1 MFLSAGSLK
10 DVLPLVEEMTRGP
23 GKSLVR
29 TAALVDSTLLALGA
43 LLARRGVGAFSVL
56 VLAEWMSVG
65 DEAFRQKAEARL
77 MRFIENAGILVFAI
91 RRARLESRVEE
102 WKRAGRAT
110 VAGEAASS
118 STDYSDRYRDA
129 APSDSHEVVVIDGA
143 PRSDEADPAD
153 DRARAAR
160 AEAGLRDTWM
170 PRIDA
175 AQRSAIAAAGGVVNA
190 PYLRDDLRITILSA
204 LVAAVAVPVGSFFA
218 ILAVLALL

>member
-56 VLAEWMSVG
+56 VLALGAVFG
-65 DEAFRQKAEARL
+65 
-77 MRFIENAGILVFAI
+77 AGILVFAI

-153 DRARAAR
+153 DRARAAW

>member
-43 LLARRGVGAFSVL
+43 LLARRGVGAFPVL
-56 VLAEWMSVG
+56 VLALGAVFG
-65 DEAFRQKAEARL
+65 
-77 MRFIENAGILVFAI
+77 AGILVFAI
-91 RRARLESRVEE
+91 RRARLKSRVEE

>member
-56 VLAEWMSVG
+56 VLALGAVFG
-65 DEAFRQKAEARL
+65 
-77 MRFIENAGILVFAI
+77 AGILVFAI

-102 WKRAGRAT
+102 WKRAEQST

>member
-56 VLAEWMSVG
+56 ILALGAVFG
-65 DEAFRQKAEARL
+65 
-77 MRFIENAGILVFAI
+77 AGILVFAI

>member
-43 LLARRGVGAFSVL
+43 LLARRGVGAFSFL
-56 VLAEWMSVG
+56 VLALGAVFG
-65 DEAFRQKAEARL
+65 
-77 MRFIENAGILVFAI
+77 AGILVFAI

-160 AEAGLRDTWM
+160 AEAGLRDTRM

>member
-1 MFLSAGSLK
+1 MLRSAGSLK

-56 VLAEWMSVG
+56 VLALGAVFG
-65 DEAFRQKAEARL
+65 
-77 MRFIENAGILVFAI
+77 AGILVFAI
-91 RRARLESRVEE
+91 RRARLESRVEQ

>member
-56 VLAEWMSVG
+56 VLALGAVFG
-65 DEAFRQKAEARL
+65 
-77 MRFIENAGILVFAI
+77 AGILVFAI

-102 WKRAGRAT
+102 WKRARRAT

-153 DRARAAR
+153 DRARAAW

>member
-56 VLAEWMSVG
+56 VLALGAVFG
-65 DEAFRQKAEARL
+65 
-77 MRFIENAGILVFAI
+77 AGILVFAI
-91 RRARLESRVEE
+91 RRARVESRVEE

>member
-56 VLAEWMSVG
+56 VLALGAVFG
-65 DEAFRQKAEARL
+65 
-77 MRFIENAGILVFAI
+77 AGTLVFAI

>member
-56 VLAEWMSVG
+56 VLALGAVFG
-65 DEAFRQKAEARL
+65 
-77 MRFIENAGILVFAI
+77 AGILVFAI

-102 WKRAGRAT
+102 WKRARRAT

>member
-29 TAALVDSTLLALGA
+29 TAALVASTLLALGA

-56 VLAEWMSVG
+56 VLALGAVFG
-65 DEAFRQKAEARL
+65 
-77 MRFIENAGILVFAI
+77 AGILVFAI

>member
-56 VLAEWMSVG
+56 VLALGAVFG
-65 DEAFRQKAEARL
+65 
-77 MRFIENAGILVFAI
+77 AGILVFAI

-170 PRIDA
+170 PQIDA

>member
-43 LLARRGVGAFSVL
+43 LLARRSVGAFSVL
-56 VLAEWMSVG
+56 VLALGAVFG
-65 DEAFRQKAEARL
+65 
-77 MRFIENAGILVFAI
+77 AGILVFAI
-91 RRARLESRVEE
+91 RRARLESRVEQ

-129 APSDSHEVVVIDGA
+129 EPSDSHEVVVIDGA

>member
-56 VLAEWMSVG
+56 VLALGAVFG
-65 DEAFRQKAEARL
+65 V
-77 MRFIENAGILVFAI
+77 GILVFAI
-91 RRARLESRVEE
+91 RRARLESRVEQ
-102 WKRAGRAT
+102 WKRAGQAT

-160 AEAGLRDTWM
+160 AVAGLCDTWM

-175 AQRSAIAAAGGVVNA
+175 ALRSAIAAAGGVVNA

>member
-29 TAALVDSTLLALGA
+29 TATLVDSTLLALGA

-56 VLAEWMSVG
+56 VLALGAVFG
-65 DEAFRQKAEARL
+65 
-77 MRFIENAGILVFAI
+77 AGILVFAI
-91 RRARLESRVEE
+91 RRARLESRVEQ

>member
-56 VLAEWMSVG
+56 VLALGAVFG
-65 DEAFRQKAEARL
+65 
-77 MRFIENAGILVFAI
+77 AGILVFAI

-143 PRSDEADPAD
+143 PRSDETDPAD

>member
-43 LLARRGVGAFSVL
+43 LLARRGVGAFSIL
-56 VLAEWMSVG
+56 VLALGAVFG
-65 DEAFRQKAEARL
+65 
-77 MRFIENAGILVFAI
+77 AGILVFAI

>member
-43 LLARRGVGAFSVL
+43 LLTRRGVGAFSFL
-56 VLAEWMSVG
+56 VLALGAVFG
-65 DEAFRQKAEARL
+65 
-77 MRFIENAGILVFAI
+77 AGILVFAI

>member
-43 LLARRGVGAFSVL
+43 LLARRGVGAFPVL
-56 VLAEWMSVG
+56 VLALGAVFG
-65 DEAFRQKAEARL
+65 
-77 MRFIENAGILVFAI
+77 AGTLVFAI

-102 WKRAGRAT
+102 WKRAEQST

>member
-29 TAALVDSTLLALGA
+29 TAALVDSILLALGA

-56 VLAEWMSVG
+56 VLALGAVFG
-65 DEAFRQKAEARL
+65 
-77 MRFIENAGILVFAI
+77 AGILVFAI

>member
-1 MFLSAGSLK
+1 
-10 DVLPLVEEMTRGP
+10 MTRGP

-56 VLAEWMSVG
+56 VLALGAVFG
-65 DEAFRQKAEARL
+65 
-77 MRFIENAGILVFAI
+77 AGILVFAI

-102 WKRAGRAT
+102 WKRARRAT

>member
-56 VLAEWMSVG
+56 VLALGAVFG
-65 DEAFRQKAEARL
+65 
-77 MRFIENAGILVFAI
+77 AGILVFAI

-102 WKRAGRAT
+102 WKRAGRTT

>member
-43 LLARRGVGAFSVL
+43 LLTRRGVGAFSVL
-56 VLAEWMSVG
+56 VLALGAVFG
-65 DEAFRQKAEARL
+65 
-77 MRFIENAGILVFAI
+77 AGILVFAI
-91 RRARLESRVEE
+91 RRARLESRVEQ

>member
-56 VLAEWMSVG
+56 VLALGAVFG
-65 DEAFRQKAEARL
+65 
-77 MRFIENAGILVFAI
+77 AGILVFAI
-91 RRARLESRVEE
+91 RRARLESRVEQ

-129 APSDSHEVVVIDGA
+129 A
-143 PRSDEADPAD
+143 
-153 DRARAAR
+153 
-160 AEAGLRDTWM
+160 
-170 PRIDA
+170 
-175 AQRSAIAAAGGVVNA
+175 
-190 PYLRDDLRITILSA
+190 
-204 LVAAVAVPVGSFFA
+204 VGSFFA

>member
-56 VLAEWMSVG
+56 VLALGAVFG
-65 DEAFRQKAEARL
+65 V
-77 MRFIENAGILVFAI
+77 GILVFAI

>member
-56 VLAEWMSVG
+56 VLALGAVFG
-65 DEAFRQKAEARL
+65 
-77 MRFIENAGILVFAI
+77 AGILVFAI

>member
-29 TAALVDSTLLALGA
+29 TAARVDSTLLALGA

-56 VLAEWMSVG
+56 VLALGAVFG
-65 DEAFRQKAEARL
+65 
-77 MRFIENAGILVFAI
+77 AGILVFAI

>member
-56 VLAEWMSVG
+56 VLALGAVFG
-65 DEAFRQKAEARL
+65 V
-77 MRFIENAGILVFAI
+77 GILVFAI
-91 RRARLESRVEE
+91 RRARLESRVEQ
-102 WKRAGRAT
+102 WKRAGQAT

-175 AQRSAIAAAGGVVNA
+175 AQR
-190 PYLRDDLRITILSA
+190 
-204 LVAAVAVPVGSFFA
+204 
-218 ILAVLALL
+218 

>member
-43 LLARRGVGAFSVL
+43 LLARRGVGAFPVL
-56 VLAEWMSVG
+56 VLALGAVFG
-65 DEAFRQKAEARL
+65 
-77 MRFIENAGILVFAI
+77 AGTLVFAI
-91 RRARLESRVEE
+91 RRARLESRVEQ

>member
-43 LLARRGVGAFSVL
+43 LLARRGVGAFPVL
-56 VLAEWMSVG
+56 VLALGAVFG
-65 DEAFRQKAEARL
+65 
-77 MRFIENAGILVFAI
+77 AGTLVFAI

-102 WKRAGRAT
+102 WKRARRAT

>member
-43 LLARRGVGAFSVL
+43 LLARRGVGAFSFL
-56 VLAEWMSVG
+56 VLALGAVFG
-65 DEAFRQKAEARL
+65 
-77 MRFIENAGILVFAI
+77 AGILVFAI

-160 AEAGLRDTWM
+160 AEADLRDTWM

>member
-56 VLAEWMSVG
+56 VLALGAVFG
-65 DEAFRQKAEARL
+65 
-77 MRFIENAGILVFAI
+77 AGILVFAI
-91 RRARLESRVEE
+91 RRARLEARVEE
-102 WKRAGRAT
+102 WKRAGRDT
-110 VAGEAASS
+110 VAGDTASS

>member
-43 LLARRGVGAFSVL
+43 LLARRGVGAFPVL
-56 VLAEWMSVG
+56 VLALGAVFG
-65 DEAFRQKAEARL
+65 
-77 MRFIENAGILVFAI
+77 AGTLVFAI

-102 WKRAGRAT
+102 WKRAERAT

>member
-43 LLARRGVGAFSVL
+43 LLARRGVGAFPVL
-56 VLAEWMSVG
+56 VLALGAVFG
-65 DEAFRQKAEARL
+65 
-77 MRFIENAGILVFAI
+77 AGTLVFAI

-102 WKRAGRAT
+102 WKRAEQYT

>member
-10 DVLPLVEEMTRGP
+10 DVPPLVEEMTRGP

-56 VLAEWMSVG
+56 VLALGAVFG
-65 DEAFRQKAEARL
+65 
-77 MRFIENAGILVFAI
+77 AGILVFAI

>member
-56 VLAEWMSVG
+56 VLALGAVFG
-65 DEAFRQKAEARL
+65 
-77 MRFIENAGILVFAI
+77 AGILVFAI
-91 RRARLESRVEE
+91 RRARLESRVEQ

-153 DRARAAR
+153 DRARAAW

>member
-56 VLAEWMSVG
+56 VLALGAVFG
-65 DEAFRQKAEARL
+65 
-77 MRFIENAGILVFAI
+77 AGILVFAI

-129 APSDSHEVVVIDGA
+129 APSDSHEVVVIDDA

>member
-56 VLAEWMSVG
+56 VRALGAVFG
-65 DEAFRQKAEARL
+65 
-77 MRFIENAGILVFAI
+77 AGLLVFAI

-129 APSDSHEVVVIDGA
+129 APSDSHEVVVINGA

>member
-56 VLAEWMSVG
+56 VLALGAVFG
-65 DEAFRQKAEARL
+65 
-77 MRFIENAGILVFAI
+77 AGILVFAI

-218 ILAVLALL
+218 VLAVLALL